1 MGIENSFISELFSK
15 VVRVKNIVVID
26 ADVNPKDE
34 SRVPPREVHFKM
46 VGLHYDE
53 EI

>member
-15 VVRVKNIVVID
+15 VVRVKSIVVID

-34 SRVPPREVHFKM
+34 SCTSPREVHFKM
-46 VGLHYDE
+46 VSLHYDD